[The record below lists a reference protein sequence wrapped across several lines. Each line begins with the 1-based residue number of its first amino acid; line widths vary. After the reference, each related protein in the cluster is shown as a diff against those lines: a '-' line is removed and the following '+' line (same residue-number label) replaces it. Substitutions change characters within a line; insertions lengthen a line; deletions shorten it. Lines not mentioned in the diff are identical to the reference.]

1 LSWQGGRRVHLSQGI
16 GASTPV
22 RENWK
27 MMKRLLMIASMFA
40 LAAVLTVQAS
50 AKEIT
55 VRGHL
60 EQTVEAGGW
69 LIIADTDERTDK
81 YLLLNPQR
89 FRNEAWFRK
98 GAQVEAT
105 GETKPDAVTIYQEG
119 IAFEARTMRPIGSR
133 RNKATGYEARN
144 IVTFAFCIF
153 NFELLYWQSS
163 PNLV

>member
-1 LSWQGGRRVHLSQGI
+1 
-16 GASTPV
+16 
-22 RENWK
+22 
-27 MMKRLLMIASMFA
+27 MMKRLLTIASMFA
-40 LAAVLTVQAS
+40 LVAVLTVQVS

-60 EQTVEAGGW
+60 EKTVEAGGW

-89 FRNEAWFRK
+89 FRNESWFRT

-119 IAFEARTMRPIGSR
+119 IPFEARTMRSIGSK
-133 RNKATGYEARN
+133 RNEDVSDIRTARM
-144 IVTFAFCIF
+144 VVLTFPFS
-153 NFELLYWQSS
+153 LLPFSFPCWQSS
-163 PNLV
+163 LNLV